1 MDESLDAWFAREI
14 LIHEDA
20 LVSYLRRT
28 WSNRD
33 EVHDLRQETYIR
45 VYEAAG
51 KARPATPKSFM
62 FATARHLMT
71 DRLPDRCR
79 EVVWLRRVEELPQ
92 KEVAARLGIN
102 EKTVEKHVAKGVRL
116 IAEYFYANGQ
126 GHRGRR
132 AGAPEAEHGN
142 GHGQQQTD

>member
-71 DRLPDRCR
+71 DRLR
-79 EVVWLRRVEELPQ
+79 
-92 KEVAARLGIN
+92 
-102 EKTVEKHVAKGVRL
+102 
-116 IAEYFYANGQ
+116 
-126 GHRGRR
+126 RGRVVSIEETD
-132 AGAPEAEHGN
+132 GVLTIDVETPYAPTG
-142 GHGQQQTD
+142 